1 MTNRDDAVAILAWL
15 GLAWLGFGF
24 GSGSGFGFGELPAA
38 LGASP
43 GGEARWRRLALGERA
58 SRCGWR
64 VLFRSCVRG
73 RLRPA
78 AFARLRCGAR
88 RPGLR
93 RKVVG
98 VADSCQRPIAQRRL
112 VLLDLASLGN
122 PGRLRSSPLPKS
134 RNRNPHPPRSAM
146 FLAWQMRRQKS
157 ALAKASESEGHRVQ
171 AGPLRG
177 AGRRA
182 NGPNGSSRGGLACL
196 TFSFALASAL
206 QSFFSQ
212 ARRRRRV
219 GRRGLPSRDFGSG
232 EERRRPGLPR
242 AAGPRRASR
251 RCAVGRE
258 HGPAT
263 PATSCR
269 SPGRRA
275 PQRSRAKAAGRS
287 RPRTHERAGNPRHPA
302 PRDLQAPP
310 AAPAL
315 RPRRSAQRR
324 RQVHAH
330 LHLHLHA
337 CANAQEQARDAQPRE
352 PAKCKGSHPATRAS
366 TSG

>member
-1 MTNRDDAVAILAWL
+1 MASEPELRRVAK
-15 GLAWLGFGF
+15 
-24 GSGSGFGFGELPAA
+24 
-38 LGASP
+38 
-43 GGEARWRRLALGERA
+43 RLA
-58 SRCGWR
+58 SGWR
-64 VLFRSCVRG
+64 SETSRRGAGGGSCFAHASAVG
-73 RLRPA
+73 YGLRPSRDCA
-78 AFARLRCGAR
+78 A
-88 RPGLR
+88 
-93 RKVVG
+93 V
-98 VADSCQRPIAQRRL
+98 
-112 VLLDLASLGN
+112 
-122 PGRLRSSPLPKS
+122 LPKS

-171 AGPLRG
+171 ARPLRG
-177 AGRRA
+177 KGWRA

-258 HGPAT
+258 YGPAT

-287 RPRTHERAGNPRHPA
+287 RPRTHERDGNPRRPTSRDLRAPPSPRYAAHGEAPA
-302 PRDLQAPP
+302 PQANEAGTALQHPFAIPADRRRTQKKAAGRDMRDRRPGFTAKPDQAITESASGSESGCESGAAACGTIMASSSGGPP
-310 AAPAL
+310 SWIGRRKARIMKPSIPSRPMAAQPAL
-315 RPRRSAQRR
+315 
-324 RQVHAH
+324 
-330 LHLHLHA
+330 
-337 CANAQEQARDAQPRE
+337 
-352 PAKCKGSHPATRAS
+352 
-366 TSG
+366 